1 LPLTDILKVFYA
13 PHKVFKDIIQ
23 NPKYLGAIIVLL
35 LFVAAETG
43 YYYVYGSKYYPE
55 QTIPTEDIGDVWA
68 TNATLWQANSGVIIL
83 NNYAD
88 FINSTAP
95 VSGGQPYFGSSSL
108 DFVASN
114 NSNIQ
119 ARLSN
124 LGGQVNC
131 GADGFKNISLRIKL
145 VTPDIKPE
153 NVTLLLYSISDSNF
167 FSYDLTSLIASGAI
181 NVWNNIT
188 VPVGSGDWV
197 SSNTAASWE
206 NITSLKLDFKWP
218 ANSSVDLRVGG
229 LFFRGIFKNVVESYG
244 VEYLIFN
251 FALSSSTHF
260 ILQWFLLTALMFVI
274 IKGLKGSV
282 VWKTLMVA
290 VGFALVTQV
299 IQAVVFLATY
309 ASLPNLYL
317 QLEALASVPGE
328 LNTAMP
334 TAILDTLTTIN
345 LIQSVVTIIVFV
357 WTIAL
362 GAIVTRAITST
373 STAPV
378 TEGTPPAIQ
387 QFGWMK
393 CILVS
398 GASFLLMLIIIG
410 FLGL

>member
-1 LPLTDILKVFYA
+1 MPLTDILKVFYA

-43 YYYVYGSKYYPE
+43 YYFVYGAKSYPE
-55 QTIPTEDIGDVWA
+55 QTLPGEDVGDVW
-68 TNATLWQANSGVIIL
+68 TGNATLWQANSGVIIL

-95 VSGGQPYFGSSSL
+95 GSGVPPYFGSSSL

-114 NSNIQ
+114 SSNIQ

-124 LGGQVNC
+124 LDGQVNC
-131 GADGFKNISLRIKL
+131 GTDGFKNISLRIKL
-145 VTPDIKPE
+145 VTPDVKPE
-153 NVTLLLYSISDSNF
+153 NVTLLLYSMSDFNF
-167 FSYDLTSLIASGAI
+167 FSYDLTSLIASGAV

-206 NITSLKLDFKWP
+206 NITSLKLEFTW
-218 ANSSVDLRVGG
+218 ATNSSVDLRVGG
-229 LFFRGIFKNVVESYG
+229 LFFRGIYNNAVESYG
-244 VEYLIFN
+244 TEYLLFN
-251 FALSSSTHF
+251 FALSSSTHY
-260 ILQWFLLTALMFVI
+260 ILQWFLLTALMYVI

-282 VWKTLMVA
+282 IWKTLMVA

-299 IQAVVFLATY
+299 VQAVIFLASY

-317 QLEALASVPGE
+317 PLEALASVPGE